1 MSKTREAIKIL
12 FPLTKN
18 AEAVEAIIEQYRSK
32 FGLGTDL
39 RLMHFLAQV
48 REETGPEFKVTR
60 ENLNYKEE
68 TVLKMWPKR
77 FTLADAEKYARD
89 ENTPK
94 ANQEA
99 IANLAYANR
108 LGNGAA
114 DSDGDG
120 DMDEND
126 DGYKYRGAGCLQITG
141 KGNFEEVQ
149 KRCVKYAGKEA
160 DPDTLEGFILFG
172 FGFWMQHDLYRLAD
186 AGDDRKVT
194 DSITAKINK
203 YTASYNERYNHFL
216 AIKHLVLGK

>member
-48 REETGPEFKVTR
+48 REETGPEFKVIR

-68 TVLKMWPKR
+68 TVLKMWPNR
-77 FTLADAEKYARD
+77 ISVEQAEKYARD
-89 ENTPK
+89 ENTPV
-94 ANQEA
+94 ANQKA
-99 IANLAYANR
+99 IANIAYANK
-108 LGNGAA
+108 LGNGNA

-120 DMDEND
+120 DMDAND

-141 KGNFEEVQ
+141 KGNFAEVQ
-149 KRCVKYAGKEA
+149 KRIIAKTGSEA
-160 DPDTLEGFILFG
+160 NPDTMEGFLLFG
-172 FGFWMQHDLYRLAD
+172 MAYWLWRDCYAAAD
-186 AGDDRKVT
+186 TGNIDKVT
-194 DSITAKINK
+194 AIINK
-203 YTASYNERYNHFL
+203 YTDSYERRKSHYDK
-216 AIKHLVLGK
+216 IKHLIA